1 MNSHP
6 LPTAPPPTQ
15 NAPASEGTG
24 HCTACGIY
32 HGSVGA
38 ELNCLRAAV
47 RVLRIANHALR
58 AALQDAQAK

>member
-1 MNSHP
+1 MNTHP
-6 LPTAPPPTQ
+6 LPTDPKPTP
-15 NAPASEGTG
+15 NAPGTERPG

-47 RVLRIANHALR
+47 RALR
-58 AALQDAQAK
+58 AALQIARAK